1 MNSDTIKQLTLGE
14 TVDKDATY
22 LVEEWIKMVV
32 NPLKMLRQLHHTIGA
47 NKFDIFSKDNNL
59 FAKRNRK
66 LSSDVSIYQLKVESF
81 REYIQAFARLYP
93 DVYDGLE
100 KIRKSI
106 DKKIELENDWFEQI
120 KCKHDDFTVV
130 SKKKTVSEKE
140 ISIKMFRCHKCFKQI
155 SIAVHNIITD
165 KRLVEE
171 LDKLNP
177 PDTKYCHQWTYVA
190 HDDLAFYHFVC
201 PLCERMLRLAA
212 EDNKRLE
219 NIRDAVS
226 DRLVS
231 GGKIWMCENIQYFFH
246 THLNET
252 KTVDDILKINEDFI
266 KTRNINNKDYI
277 NVVFRI
283 LDILL
288 EYEYIEE
295 CNNKG
300 KDPLDRMFIRKR
312 KLVKN

>member
-1 MNSDTIKQLTLGE
+1 MD
-14 TVDKDATY
+14 D
-22 LVEEWIKMVV
+22 
-32 NPLKMLRQLHHTIGA
+32 
-47 NKFDIFSKDNNL
+47 L
-59 FAKRNRK
+59 FAKKNTK
-66 LSSDVSIYQLKVESF
+66 LSSDVSNYQLKGESF
-81 REYIQAFARLYP
+81 REYMQAFAGLYP
-93 DVYDGLE
+93 DVYDRLE
-100 KIRKSI
+100 KIRESL
-106 DKKIELENDWFEQI
+106 DKKIKPENDWFEQI
-120 KCKHDDFTVV
+120 KCKHDEFAVV
-130 SKKKTVSEKE
+130 FKKKTVSEKE
-140 ISIKMFRCHKCFKQI
+140 TSIKMFRCHKCSKQI

-171 LDKLNP
+171 LDKLMP
-177 PDTKYCHQWTYVA
+177 PDTKYCHQWTCVVP
-190 HDDLAFYHFVC
+190 DDLAFYHFVC
-201 PLCERMLRLAA
+201 PLCERMVRLAA

-231 GGKIWMCENIQYFFH
+231 GGKIWMCENIQYLFH

-252 KTVDDILKINEDFI
+252 KTVGDILKINEDFI

-277 NVVFRI
+277 NTVFRI

-288 EYEYIEE
+288 EYQYIEE

-300 KDPLDRMFIRKR
+300 KDSLDRMFIRKR